1 LIFVSMLK
9 IQKYLK
15 IIFSKT
21 FWLQLKQVIALFFSH
36 NVWSITQLGEMG
48 HGTVIRPS
56 ASLTNP
62 QNIFLGENVHINR
75 NAYLWAGKCS
85 KIKIG
90 DNLVCGPGVFITSD
104 NHGIKKNQLIRDQNG
119 VEKDVIIGNDV
130 WLGAYVILL
139 PGIAIGDSAV
149 VAAGSVVT
157 KDVAPFT
164 IVAGVPAKEIGRRE

>member
-1 LIFVSMLK
+1 MLK

-15 IIFSKT
+15 IIFSRI

-36 NVWSITQLGEMG
+36 NVWSMMQLGEMG
-48 HGTVIRPS
+48 MGTVIRPS

-62 QNIFLGENVHINR
+62 ENIFLGENVHINR
-75 NAYLWAGKCS
+75 NAYLWAGKHS
-85 KIKIG
+85 KIQIG
-90 DNLVCGPGVFITSD
+90 DNLVCGPGIFITSD
-104 NHGIKKNQLIRDQNG
+104 NHGIRKNKLIREQDG

-139 PGIAIGDSAV
+139 PGVTVGDGAV
-149 VAAGSVVT
+149 IAAGSVVT

-164 IVAGVPAKEIGRRE
+164 IVAGVPAKAIGQRK